1 MELCTY
7 VKDVDV
13 VDALEGSG
21 EIVGYIG
28 ILHIWSY
35 GPM

>member
-1 MELCTY
+1 MELWTY
-7 VKDVDV
+7 VKAVDV

-21 EIVGYIG
+21 GIVGYIG

-35 GPM
+35 VPM

>member
-7 VKDVDV
+7 VKCVDV

-21 EIVGYIG
+21 GIEEFIG
-28 ILHIWSY
+28 ILHIWR
-35 GPM
+35 